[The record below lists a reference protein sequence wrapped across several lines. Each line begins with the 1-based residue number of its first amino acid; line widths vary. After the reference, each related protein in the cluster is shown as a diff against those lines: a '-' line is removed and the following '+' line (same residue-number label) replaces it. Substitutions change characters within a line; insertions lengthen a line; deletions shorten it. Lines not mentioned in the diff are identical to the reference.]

1 MRFVRG
7 TVVGRVALK
16 MAIEKVEPKYFDL
29 LCGHYEWLAE
39 WESPSNCAHSE
50 DTPHHCEGIRLVSG
64 PTLSSLPSAAI
75 PSIFFE
81 TS

>member
-39 WESPSNCAHSE
+39 WESQLPHSK
-50 DTPHHCEGIRLVSG
+50 DTPRHCEGIRLVLG

-75 PSIFFE
+75 PGIFFG

>member
-39 WESPSNCAHSE
+39 WESLFNC
-50 DTPHHCEGIRLVSG
+50 P
-64 PTLSSLPSAAI
+64 I
-75 PSIFFE
+75 PK
-81 TS
+81 TRPVTVRVYA